1 MPFLTLMTNIKAA
14 NLPADLMPKWVN
26 VNATSSY
33 DCHNYL
39 LIMVHDIKW
48 LLPFFVAQE
57 LNIYWFLVLWHF
69 SLPSFNWPLFHFLF
83 SLLLFLLSFP

>member
-48 LLPFFVAQE
+48 LLPFFVAQ
-57 LNIYWFLVLWHF
+57 NPRIKHFLVLG
-69 SLPSFNWPLFHFLF
+69 SLAFLDALA
-83 SLLLFLLSFP
+83 SLAFKLSLSE